1 MKYLSNGERN
11 ILWSRLFIL
20 HPNGVKNFILRNV
33 TLSQNVGPPSV
44 FLIKGADKDW
54 VKRWIGSSVSDP
66 YSFDPDP
73 DQAIL
78 I

>member
-1 MKYLSNGERN
+1 MEQSHKML
-11 ILWSRLFIL
+11 
-20 HPNGVKNFILRNV
+20 GVC
-33 TLSQNVGPPSV
+33 